1 MPLARRGGR
10 GRLLYLHQIANRDL
24 RKIDSP
30 QLESSLGKIS
40 KVYLYTFEAL
50 SVKLLLNS
58 LMCLITTPEQIGKI
72 VERLT
77 ELLTPH
83 LPARGR
89 LASLGAGALAKA
101 ATT

>member
-1 MPLARRGGR
+1 
-10 GRLLYLHQIANRDL
+10 
-24 RKIDSP
+24 
-30 QLESSLGKIS
+30 
-40 KVYLYTFEAL
+40 
-50 SVKLLLNS
+50 
-58 LMCLITTPEQIGKI
+58 MCLITTPEQIGKI